1 MKTYTTVQG
10 DTFDLIAYKIFG
22 SNNYLDLL
30 MEANEDKLNIFVFSA
45 GEVLNIPEFDESN
58 TIKKLPP
65 WRQ

>member
-45 GEVLNIPEFDESN
+45 GEVLNIPEVDEAN
-58 TIKKLPP
+58 TIKNLPP